1 MQGLLNGGGPHVG
14 PLGTRAKRAWSV
26 STADLTHHPHVLLL
40 ASSSHATHTMAY
52 TITNPLLRDRINTL
66 CKTLAERDPENF
78 CYHVKPGGVYA
89 RVERRG
95 PGRGQATAHAF
106 VRLADGML
114 MKAASWG
121 APQVRGE
128 RFELL
133 SIKGYGQVLRQCD
146 WRGDYLRVRGRGN
159 G

>member
-1 MQGLLNGGGPHVG
+1 
-14 PLGTRAKRAWSV
+14 
-26 STADLTHHPHVLLL
+26 
-40 ASSSHATHTMAY
+40 MAY
-52 TITNPLLRDRINTL
+52 TIDNPLLRDRINTL
-66 CKTLAERDPENF
+66 CKTLAERDPDG
-78 CYHVKPGGVYA
+78 YTYAVKPGGVYA

-95 PGRGQATAHAF
+95 GGRATVHGF

>member
-1 MQGLLNGGGPHVG
+1 
-14 PLGTRAKRAWSV
+14 
-26 STADLTHHPHVLLL
+26 
-40 ASSSHATHTMAY
+40 MAY
-52 TITNPLLRDRINTL
+52 TIDNPLLRDRINTI
-66 CKTLAERDPENF
+66 CKVLSERDPDGYT
-78 CYHVKPGGVYA
+78 YHIKPGGVYA

-95 PGRGQATAHAF
+95 AGRGQATAHGF

-128 RFELL
+128 RYSLMDIRE
-133 SIKGYGQVLRQCD
+133 YGQVLRRCD
-146 WRGDYLRVRGRGN
+146 WRGDYLRVRGAGKVSRG